1 MSDLPSTVE
10 IHEEGPRE
18 GFQIEPG
25 PISTVDKVKLI
36 DALSKTGLKHIQAC
50 SFVNPRL
57 VPGWADAEK
66 VVESFD
72 AHEDVE
78 YTGLYFDGN
87 GLDRALAFKDKLTIS
102 GSISLTA
109 SEGFTKKNLNRTHA
123 ENMAAMERHV
133 MSHLELGIP
142 VNRIGVMA
150 AFGCNY
156 QGDISPAT
164 VIKTLEDG
172 MQIAAKTGA
181 EITLFSLADT
191 MGWAAPHRIE
201 RVVGE
206 VRNVWP
212 DMTISLHLHDTRG
225 LAIANAYSALKMGVR
240 QFDSTVGGLGGCP
253 FAGQPKAAGN
263 ICTEELV
270 LLCEELGI
278 ATGVDLDQLI
288 EVGRLAEDIVGH
300 QLPGELIH
308 AGSLDAFRRE
318 RLQ

>member
-1 MSDLPSTVE
+1 
-10 IHEEGPRE
+10 
-18 GFQIEPG
+18 
-25 PISTVDKVKLI
+25 
-36 DALSKTGLKHIQAC
+36 
-50 SFVNPRL
+50 
-57 VPGWADAEK
+57 
-66 VVESFD
+66 
-72 AHEDVE
+72 
-78 YTGLYFDGN
+78 
-87 GLDRALAFKDKLTIS
+87 
-102 GSISLTA
+102 
-109 SEGFTKKNLNRTHA
+109 
-123 ENMAAMERHV
+123 MAAMERHV

-156 QGDISPAT
+156 QGDISPEK

>member
-1 MSDLPSTVE
+1 MSDFPRTVE

-78 YTGLYFDGN
+78 YTGLYFNGN

-109 SEGFTKKNLNRTHA
+109 SEGFTKKNLNRSHA
-123 ENMAAMERHV
+123 ENMAAMERHAI
-133 MSHLELGIP
+133 SHLELGIP

-156 QGDISPAT
+156 QGDISPET

-172 MQIAAKTGA
+172 MQIAAQTGA

-212 DMTISLHLHDTRG
+212 DMNISLHLHDTRG
-225 LAIANAYSALKMGVR
+225 LAIANAYSALKMGIR

-288 EVGRLAEDIVGH
+288 DVGRLAEDIVGH